1 MKKTNNKM
9 ACGICGREFNGK
21 RGIAMHIRRMHPEAR
36 NGPTM
41 TSVEIEGD
49 KVRVSTKPAKVNPE
63 ESDWNIPD
71 HPAAKTDNIDAARL
85 ANTATEQR
93 PIWARLITDFEG
105 AVVGAEQ
112 MKLHA
117 AHDDA
122 REFGSESQWNKVID
136 HQLDHKRKRLL
147 LIMEMLFG
155 RAKVADRLEREL
167 LNDCQ

>member
-49 KVRVSTKPAKVNPE
+49 NVKVSTAPAQVN
-63 ESDWNIPD
+63 
-71 HPAAKTDNIDAARL
+71 AVKTDNIDAARL

-93 PIWARLITDFEG
+93 PVWAKLITDFEG
-105 AVVGAEQ
+105 AVVGAEM

-117 AHDDA
+117 AQDDA

-136 HQLDHKRKRLL
+136 HQLDQKRKRLL

-167 LNDCQ
+167 LNDCA